1 MMRVGSRS
9 MVFLCCLSFAACG
22 DDGGAKPGRDG
33 AADSPGVGGASG
45 SGGTPAVGGSAG
57 AAGVGGSAGQGGA
70 GAVGVSGS
78 GGGSGGAVG
87 AGGTKTDDAAAY
99 DVAVVFDADLDG
111 SRAGHDANVVDAP
124 THDASAEPVACGDPN
139 PASTTCLA
147 SIGQCV
153 PSTCTCLADGRWVCT
168 ADCRGNLPVC
178 DASAGLDVAG
188 SDGASA
194 VDSSPLPSSCSYN
207 RECATGYTCFGDMA
221 ARKCVPTTEICS
233 SSSGGFCQCN
243 GCMCSG
249 TYTPDGFWACIGFGS

>member
-1 MMRVGSRS
+1 MIRIGSRA
-9 MVFLCCLSFAACG
+9 MVFLFCLSFAACG

-45 SGGTPAVGGSAG
+45 SGGTHAFGGS
-57 AAGVGGSAGQGGA
+57 SGQGGA
-70 GAVGVSGS
+70 GAGGVSGS
-78 GGGSGGAVG
+78 GGGSGGAAG
-87 AGGTKTDDAAAY
+87 AGGTKTDDAAAG
-99 DVAVVFDADLDG
+99 DVAVVFDVALDG
-111 SRAGHDANVVDAP
+111 PRAGYDANVDAP
-124 THDASAEPVACGDPN
+124 THDASAESVACKDPN
-139 PASTTCLA
+139 PASTACLA
-147 SIGQCV
+147 SKGQCV
-153 PSTCTCLADGRWVCT
+153 PSTCTCTTDGRWACT

-178 DASAGLDVAG
+178 DAGVGLDVAG

-221 ARKCVPTTEICS
+221 ARQCVPTTEICS

-249 TYTPDGFWACIGFGS
+249 TYTPDGFWACIGFGG